1 MPRKKIDEAVDEG
14 HVKRDKNENWL
25 EEEHAE
31 WFVQKYLVMN
41 ALRSMDDSSLQGSC

>member
-31 WFVQKYLVMN
+31 WFVQILGNERVEIY
-41 ALRSMDDSSLQGSC
+41 G